1 MNPFFAKIL
10 IDVARKKIESKKSS
24 KTVNKKEILTLV
36 KNLQVELS
44 HAIQDY
50 IFIIIGVFSA
60 GFGLKGFLLPSKF
73 INGGATG
80 ISLLLENITTL
91 DLSIWL
97 VLVNLPFLI
106 LASKTINLK
115 FAIKSI
121 IAISFLALVVHFVDY
136 PVVTEDKL
144 LIAVF
149 GGFFLGL
156 GIGMCIRGGSV
167 IDGTE
172 VLAIFLSR
180 KLSLTIGDVLLL
192 INIIIISFGAY
203 VLSIETALY
212 AILTY
217 LAAVKT
223 VDFVVD
229 GVEEYVGVT
238 IVSNEHK
245 AIRHMLIEKLQRA
258 FTIYAG
264 KGGFG
269 KRKESYDKDIIYTVV
284 TRLELSKLQ
293 TEIDKIDK
301 NAFIVM
307 GTVKDLKGGMIK
319 RKSLE
324 KIKTNSNENI

>member
-1 MNPFFAKIL
+1 MNPYLSKIFV
-10 IDVARKKIESKKSS
+10 DVARKKIKAKKGS
-24 KTVNKKEILTLV
+24 KTINDKDILPVV
-36 KNLQVELS
+36 KNLQVEFS

-60 GFGLKGFLLPSKF
+60 GFGLKGFLLPNHF
-73 INGGATG
+73 IDGGATG
-80 ISLLLENITTL
+80 ISLLLKNITTL
-91 DLSIWL
+91 NLSVLL
-97 VLVNLPFLI
+97 VLVNLPFLL

-121 IAISFLALVVHFVDY
+121 VAISFLAIVVHFIDY
-136 PVVTEDKL
+136 PIITEDKL

-156 GIGMCIRGGSV
+156 GIGMSMRGGSV

-172 VLAIFLSR
+172 ILAIFLSR

-192 INIIIISFGAY
+192 INIIIFSFGAY
-203 VLSIETALY
+203 MLSIETALY

-217 LAAVKT
+217 LAASRT

-238 IVSNEHK
+238 IISNHHE
-245 AIRHMLIEKLQRA
+245 AIRTMLIEKLRRA
-258 FTIYAG
+258 CTIYAG

-269 KRKESYDKDIIYTVV
+269 KQKESYDKDIIYTVV

-293 TEIDKIDK
+293 TEIDKIDR

-319 RKSLE
+319 KKPL
-324 KIKTNSNENI
+324 KK